1 VLEYL
6 TYFCSMSQQAGRII
20 NPVKDALRV
29 VEFYKEDSDHVLFC
43 QFRRLHFHNLLK
55 KHAELKRLDE
65 RVYNVEIAM
74 KEQPDG
80 TDHPEALKR
89 AKEYEGLL
97 EEIDKALKDFGLYSH
112 SMLYHA
118 QVKPE

>member
-1 VLEYL
+1 
-6 TYFCSMSQQAGRII
+6 MSQQAGRII
-20 NPVKDALRV
+20 NPVKDAIRV

-55 KHAELKRLDE
+55 KHTELKKLDE
-65 RVYNVEIAM
+65 RIYNVEIAM

-80 TDHPEALKR
+80 TDHPKALER

-97 EEIDKALKDFGLYSH
+97 EEIDKALKDFGSSFYSLLYE
-112 SMLYHA
+112 A
-118 QVKPE
+118 PFNTE